1 MQSEKT
7 GKYIEINKIKVK
19 DNSVIIEY
27 KEDESIKKIKIL
39 YSTYETHPINEGEL
53 ETKEFLFLL
62 NSDKEN
68 KIKKYVTN
76 LMVKKLYSKKDIKL
90 KCFNK
95 FCDYDKELVIQV
107 IDDLEDQKII
117 DDKEFVLTY
126 LEYFN
131 SSYYGK
137 YYIINYFKEKNIDD
151 EIIKSLSFDD
161 EEEKKKARKY
171 FELIKN
177 KYVSSN
183 YIKQKKKISDAMLK
197 RGFDFSIINEV
208 IKDIKV
214 DKEKE
219 NKIFIKD
226 YLKTKDKYSKI
237 ENKSIRKAK
246 IVSSLVNKGY
256 QFKTVI
262 EYINNDIEGE
272 NDD

>member
-7 GKYIEINKIKVK
+7 GKYIEITKLKIK
-19 DNSVIIEY
+19 DDTVIIEY
-27 KEDESIKKIKIL
+27 KDEECSKKIKIL
-39 YSTYETHPINEGEL
+39 YSTFETHPLNEGRIDA
-53 ETKEFLFLL
+53 KEFLFLL
-62 NSDKEN
+62 NTDKEN
-68 KIKKYVTN
+68 KIRKYITN
-76 LMVKKLYSKKDIKL
+76 LMIKKPYSKKDVTIKCL
-90 KCFNK
+90 NK
-95 FCDYDKELVIQV
+95 FNDYDKELINQV
-107 IDDLEDQKII
+107 IEDLEDDKII
-117 DDKEFVLTY
+117 DDHEFVLTY

-137 YYIINYFKEKNIDD
+137 YYIINYFKEKNIDN
-151 EIIKSLSFDD
+151 EILNSLEFNE

-183 YIKQKKKISDAMLK
+183 YIKQKKKISDAMLR

-226 YLKTKDKYSKI
+226 YLKAKDKYSKI

-256 QFKTVI
+256 QFKMVI
-262 EYINNDIEGE
+262 EYINKDIEGE
-272 NDD
+272 DND